1 MADALTTTDAQ
12 RRAAWSTRA
21 QFLHLGLVAGAYG
34 AHVPSIAQVYA
45 LDARA
50 LAGTMLCATLGS
62 LTMLVAAGRLIGRL
76 GARQASVV
84 GGVAFCVAIALL
96 LRMPSVWALLP
107 VMLLLGA
114 GESLFDIAINA
125 EGTMLEQLGGRAIMS
140 GFHAMFSVGAM
151 LGSALVALLFRL
163 QAAPVVQ
170 LGWLALVL
178 AALLVTASRGMLPAH
193 PAEDGAHFA
202 WPHGV
207 LLMIGLL
214 ILSGMMAEGVMY
226 NWSVLYV
233 RESLGAPADR
243 AALAYVAFSAA
254 TAAMRFAGDALRS
267 RVAERAVL
275 VGGAML
281 ASVAMIGVLLV
292 ATEGAAL
299 VGFALVGAG
308 LATVVPIL
316 YNATTRVPGVSRAAA
331 LASASSI
338 GYVGFLL
345 GPPMVGGIA
354 HAISLRVAMGVL
366 VVACGVLILGSGLVP
381 LAPRPT
387 SIRS

>member
-1 MADALTTTDAQ
+1 MAEVTTTSDAQ
-12 RRAAWSTRA
+12 RRAAWSTRV
-21 QFLHLGLVAGAYG
+21 QFLNLGLVAGAYG

-62 LTMLVAAGRLIGRL
+62 LTMLVAAGRLIGHL
-76 GARQASVV
+76 GARRASVV
-84 GGVAFCVAIALL
+84 GGLAFCVAIAAL

-107 VMLLLGA
+107 VMMLLGA
-114 GESLFDIAINA
+114 GENLFDIAINA

-151 LGSALVALLFRL
+151 IGSAIIALLFRL
-163 QAAPVVQ
+163 EAAPVAQ
-170 LGWLALVL
+170 LLGLALVL
-178 AALLVTASRGMLPAH
+178 AALLVGASRGMLPAH
-193 PAEDGAHFA
+193 PADDGAHFA
-202 WPHGV
+202 WPRGV

-214 ILSGMMAEGVMY
+214 ILAGMLAEGVMY

-254 TAAMRFAGDALRS
+254 TAAMRFAGDAVRS
-267 RVAERAVL
+267 RVAERTVLIAGAV
-275 VGGAML
+275 L
-281 ASVAMIGVLLV
+281 ASVAMIGVLL
-292 ATEGAAL
+292 AANQSAAF

-345 GPPMVGGIA
+345 GPPLVGSLA
-354 HAISLRVAMGVL
+354 HALSLRVAMGVL
-366 VVACGVLILGSGLVP
+366 VVACAVLVLGSGTVP
-381 LAPRPT
+381 LAPRPAR
-387 SIRS
+387 IRG

>member
-1 MADALTTTDAQ
+1 M
-12 RRAAWSTRA
+12 
-21 QFLHLGLVAGAYG
+21 
-34 AHVPSIAQVYA
+34 
-45 LDARA
+45 
-50 LAGTMLCATLGS
+50 
-62 LTMLVAAGRLIGRL
+62 
-76 GARQASVV
+76 V
-84 GGVAFCVAIALL
+84 GGLAFCVAIASLL
-96 LRMPSVWALLP
+96 VMPTVWALLP

-151 LGSALVALLFRL
+151 IGSALVALLFRL
-163 QAAPVVQ
+163 GAPPGAQ
-170 LGWLALVL
+170 LGWLALAL
-178 AALLVTASRGMLPAH
+178 AALLLTAARGMLPAH
-193 PAEDGAHFA
+193 PVEEGAHFT

-207 LLMIGLL
+207 LLVIGLL
-214 ILSGMMAEGVMY
+214 ILAGMMAEGVMY

-233 RESLGAPADR
+233 RESLGEPADR

-254 TAAMRFAGDALRS
+254 TAAMRFAGDAVRS

-275 VGGAML
+275 TAGAVL
-281 ASVAMIGVLLV
+281 AAVAMIGVLVV
-292 ATEGAAL
+292 ANVTAAF
-299 VGFALVGAG
+299 VGFAVIGAG

-345 GPPMVGGIA
+345 GPPLVGGLA
-354 HAISLRVAMGVL
+354 HAASLRVAMGVL
-366 VVACGVLILGSGLVP
+366 VLACGCLVIGAGRVP
-381 LAPRPT
+381 LAPAPSDRGADV
-387 SIRS
+387 